1 MSGSPTTTLEIAVFK
16 KLFAALAALT
26 ANTEG
31 LAADVAEARTLL
43 RTRLGLDDGP
53 DDVLPALPEPQRN
66 GRRLR
71 AADTNGSTH

>member
-1 MSGSPTTTLEIAVFK
+1 MFK

-31 LAADVAEARTLL
+31 LAADVAEARTRL

-53 DDVLPALPEPQRN
+53 DDVLPALPEPATVPAVN
-66 GRRLR
+66 GRRSR
-71 AADTNGSTH
+71 PTVPANGSTH